1 MSTVPNELSNP
12 AKGAAPE
19 NRDADIA
26 VARSDMH
33 QRFDGNN
40 GGDAVNGNG
49 SSEDIPGSADRLSD
63 GPVDNT
69 SGASWGLGRRLL
81 VTVPIFIVLLGI
93 LVTVSNLTGVPWKR
107 EPTGQSIS
115 TLSPNTG
122 VTFDNP
128 QGLPLAHRK
137 SFKVSSRTVTLDV
150 KRPATGAVQHINV
163 LIRTPKDPAG
173 VNAKHP
179 GIVFMHGAG
188 YGTAENSFGDVA
200 ADLSSAGFVTAV
212 PDKPVWSTND
222 ITRDYAGSA
231 KAYDQVVRCLRT
243 QHDVDPGKIGLY
255 ATSEST
261 WISPYV
267 IKYDKHIAFQLLLS
281 PMVYG
286 PRQSLGFFVGQDFS
300 LVGANDGYQSIVRRL
315 FHADADMFGLHN
327 FDFPMDLP
335 EAYAVPT
342 MVVYG
347 SKDVLTAQVEGLEHI
362 LYSAHRAGNQNV
374 TVRSYS
380 VANHVLRLGDEEDS
394 GTPFVDDYISDVI
407 SWAVGTAAGLK
418 QTSELVAGATIR
430 QSIAV
435 PVELQADRNL
445 TVYGAIVNLGMVV
458 LLVAALLMA
467 LLGCAIKVLRM
478 IRHDH
483 SKVFGFMRGFGS
495 ELLAVTVTTLATFVL
510 FVAGL
515 VQVIMAVV
523 RLCWGGAPTENPGMM
538 YWSWP
543 VIQVVSTLVVWAW
556 ARILARCIEVARLRG
571 LAQFPPRKGAISDV
585 VSGREPVF
593 ASKRFGRVFFWLV
606 AAAMFSVLLFFAF
619 WGLFIF

>member
-1 MSTVPNELSNP
+1 MSTVPNELSNT
-12 AKGAAPE
+12 
-19 NRDADIA
+19 ADNQA
-26 VARSDMH
+26 
-33 QRFDGNN
+33 
-40 GGDAVNGNG
+40 
-49 SSEDIPGSADRLSD
+49 
-63 GPVDNT
+63 NT
-69 SGASWGLGRRLL
+69 SWGLGRRLL
-81 VTVPIFIVLLGI
+81 VTIPIFIVLLGI
-93 LVTVSNLTGVPWKR
+93 LVTVSNLTSVPWKR
-107 EPTGQSIS
+107 EPTGQSVS

-128 QGLPLAHRK
+128 QGVPLAHRD

-150 KRPATGAVQHINV
+150 RRPATGEVQHVHV
-163 LIRTPKDPAG
+163 LLRAPKDPVG
-173 VNAKHP
+173 TNVRHP
-179 GIVFMHGAG
+179 GVVFMHGAG
-188 YGTAENSFGDVA
+188 YGTAENSFGDAA

-212 PDKPVWSTND
+212 MDKPVWSTND
-222 ITRDYAGSA
+222 ITRDYPASA
-231 KAYDQVVRCLRT
+231 KAYDQVVRYLRT
-243 QHDVDPGKIGLY
+243 QRNVDADKVGLY

-267 IKYDKHIAFQLLLS
+267 IKYDKRIAFQLLLS

-300 LVGANDGYQSIVRRL
+300 LVGANNGYQSIVRRL
-315 FHADADMFGLHN
+315 FHADTEMMGLHN
-327 FDFPMDLP
+327 LDFPVDLR

-362 LYSAHRAGNQNV
+362 LYSAHRAGNRNV
-374 TVRSYS
+374 TVRSYA
-380 VANHVLRLGDEEDS
+380 VANHVLRLGDEAEN
-394 GTPFVDDYISDVI
+394 GTPFADDYINDVI
-407 SWAVGTAAGLK
+407 SWAVGTVAGLK
-418 QTSELVAGATIR
+418 QSSEPVAGTTIR

-435 PVELQADRNL
+435 PVELKADRSL
-445 TVYGAIVNLGMVV
+445 TVYGTIVNVGMVV
-458 LLVAALLMA
+458 LLAAALLMA
-467 LLGCAIKVLRM
+467 LIGCAMKGWRLVR
-478 IRHDH
+478 RNHN
-483 SKVFGFMRGFGS
+483 KVFGFMRGFGS
-495 ELLAVTVTTLATFVL
+495 ELLAVAVTTLATFVL
-510 FVAGL
+510 FAAGL
-515 VQVIMAVV
+515 GQVIMAVV
-523 RLCWGGAPTENPGMM
+523 RLGWGGAPTEDPGMM

-556 ARILARCIEVARLRG
+556 ARILARCIEVAQVRG